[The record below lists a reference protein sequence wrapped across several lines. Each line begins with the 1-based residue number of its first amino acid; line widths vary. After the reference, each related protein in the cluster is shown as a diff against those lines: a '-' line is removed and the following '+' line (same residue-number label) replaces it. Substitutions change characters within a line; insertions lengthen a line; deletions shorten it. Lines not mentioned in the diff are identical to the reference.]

1 MVYNFHSTLATG
13 SWTGIKATKGS
24 PKYSDPHGE
33 GIQGSTGSG
42 VFGEEVVI
50 LVRDTKH
57 FQCNLGHTYKE
68 EQIGN

>member
-42 VFGEEVVI
+42 VLGEEVVI
-50 LVRDTKH
+50 LVHDTKA
-57 FQCNLGHTYKE
+57 FPV
-68 EQIGN
+68 